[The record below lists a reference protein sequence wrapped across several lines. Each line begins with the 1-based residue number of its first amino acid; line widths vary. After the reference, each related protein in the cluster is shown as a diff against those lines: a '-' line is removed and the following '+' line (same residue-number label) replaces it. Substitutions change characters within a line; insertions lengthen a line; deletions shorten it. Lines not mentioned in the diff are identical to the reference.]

1 MTTPS
6 TGLFEVTA
14 DVDSV
19 IYDGNNQIPT
29 VTVKDG
35 DKELVAGTDY
45 VITYVFG
52 DDATARL
59 FEGAKFVEAGKY
71 VLTITGIGNYTG
83 MSKEIIFNITKDSS
97 DNGNNSGNGDNG
109 NNGINS
115 GNDNNSNAGNNGAV
129 DKENGSD
136 KTNGNKVSADGK
148 KNSQTQAVTQA
159 KSVKTGDT
167 ADLALWMTMLVLSLG
182 AGLSIVQLTKKR
194 ER

>member
-52 DDATARL
+52 DDATARP
-59 FEGAKFVEAGKY
+59 FEGAEFVEAGKY

-109 NNGINS
+109 NNG
-115 GNDNNSNAGNNGAV
+115 GRR
-129 DKENGSD
+129 
-136 KTNGNKVSADGK
+136 
-148 KNSQTQAVTQA
+148 
-159 KSVKTGDT
+159 
-167 ADLALWMTMLVLSLG
+167 L
-182 AGLSIVQLTKKR
+182 
-194 ER
+194 

>member
-1 MTTPS
+1 MYLVMT
-6 TGLFEVTA
+6 LQQ
-14 DVDSV
+14 D
-19 IYDGNNQIPT
+19 
-29 VTVKDG
+29 
-35 DKELVAGTDY
+35 L
-45 VITYVFG
+45 
-52 DDATARL
+52 L
-59 FEGAKFVEAGKY
+59 EGAEFVEVGKY

-109 NNGINS
+109 NNGNNSGNGDNGNNGNNS

-129 DKENGSD
+129 DKGNGSD

-148 KNSQTQAVTQA
+148 KNSQIQKVTQA
-159 KSVKTGDT
+159 KSMKTGDT

-182 AGLSIVQLTKKR
+182 AGSSIVQLTKKR